1 MTRDADTP
9 PKSAALLSGGEADVL
24 SLPFVRQLC
33 ETVHK
38 KVSKRI
44 EHQLL
49 TMKKRMDADGLSRE
63 IHLYDYMDYIIACK
77 ILPMVNAEDI
87 EMSMDDGESLI
98 IGELPIT
105 GGDSALADNF
115 PLSADYLKNMCDVEN
130 RVINYWRM
138 N

>member
-1 MTRDADTP
+1 
-9 PKSAALLSGGEADVL
+9 
-24 SLPFVRQLC
+24 
-33 ETVHK
+33 
-38 KVSKRI
+38 
-44 EHQLL
+44 
-49 TMKKRMDADGLSRE
+49 
-63 IHLYDYMDYIIACK
+63 MDYIIACK

-115 PLSADYLKNMCDVEN
+115 PLSADYLKSMCDVEN